1 MLYRRC
7 TRKLCL
13 LEGVTLLS
21 VFRKKFISNQEIEQK
36 FLNTVEC
43 LDWSRVMES
52 LERSESLLNDS
63 VVGLDRHS
71 FSMAPPLSKPA
82 ALIRKKELSEKQ

>member
-1 MLYRRC
+1 
-7 TRKLCL
+7 
-13 LEGVTLLS
+13 
-21 VFRKKFISNQEIEQK
+21 
-36 FLNTVEC
+36 
-43 LDWSRVMES
+43 MES